1 MKIYCAGPLFTL
13 CEREYMSRCGQAV
26 RAAGGMEPFVPHEN
40 TAIELSPNIADR
52 LLELQLLTPETL
64 AQHPLVDLVRHLVQT
79 RAVTRKTLGL
89 SAGSTAQQVFDKNFA
104 SMVVSDAMLA
114 VINGPEVDDGTACEI
129 GIFAALMETDPTKKG
144 IVAIHDDW
152 RTLDTPGEGKGLNA
166 FVHGCL
172 LKSGVIVCRLE
183 DAIAVLQS
191 WRDGKGTRV

>member
-1 MKIYCAGPLFTL
+1 
-13 CEREYMSRCGQAV
+13 
-26 RAAGGMEPFVPHEN
+26 MEPFVPHEN
-40 TAIELSPNIADR
+40 TSIELPANIADR

-104 SMVVSDAMLA
+104 SMVISDAMLA